1 MRLHDSIAGPAFPLL
16 AFRDAAPVV
25 RYEIDAMDRLV
36 RVNDAWSSFATANDG
51 LHLVAHR
58 IIGCSLWD
66 FVAGETTRQVY
77 KSLLRRVRD
86 GGRSR
91 FTYRCDAPERRRSM
105 EMTITARLGG
115 HVRFE
120 SRTLVVEYGPSP
132 VVQLVAGGRVRPL
145 CHGCRRPVAERL
157 GPSGSFDPNE
167 TCPACVHGML
177 TSVAFDRPSERDPS
191 GGRVAV

>member
-1 MRLHDSIAGPAFPLL
+1 MRQHDSAPGSTAPPLT
-16 AFRDAAPVV
+16 FRDAAPVV
-25 RYEIDAMDRLV
+25 QYEIDATDRLV
-36 RVNDAWSSFATANDG
+36 RVNDAWSSFATANGG

-66 FVAGETTRQVY
+66 FIAGETTRQVY

-105 EMTITARLGG
+105 EMTIAAGLGG

-120 SRTLVVEYGPSP
+120 SRTLVVEYSPAP
-132 VVQLVAGGRVRPL
+132 VVQLVAGSRMRHL
-145 CHGCRRPVAERL
+145 CHSCRRPFEGPL
-157 GPSGSFDPNE
+157 LPSGSSAPPE
-167 TCPACVHGML
+167 TCPACVHAML
-177 TSVAFDRPSERDPS
+177 TSVALDPPSEREPAR
-191 GGRVAV
+191 GPIAV